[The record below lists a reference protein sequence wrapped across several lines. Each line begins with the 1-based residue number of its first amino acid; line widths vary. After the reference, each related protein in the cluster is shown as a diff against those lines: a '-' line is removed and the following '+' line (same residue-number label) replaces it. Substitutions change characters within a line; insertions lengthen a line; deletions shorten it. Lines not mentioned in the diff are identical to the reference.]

1 MKGRGNNAP
10 ADYRRLLQCRKD
22 SHEEQQA
29 KTQGEEKLKKELE
42 NTVPPYV
49 LDVVAGSEKAG
60 VVLADAKALEHN
72 NTYGILP
79 KYYFDKPFTCVDCNS
94 GEVWTAKQQKWWYEI
109 AKGNIYSTAIRCR
122 LCRKTKQ
129 AVKAEARRV
138 HLEGLAR
145 KNNGE

>member
-29 KTQGEEKLKKELE
+29 KTQG
-42 NTVPPYV
+42 
-49 LDVVAGSEKAG
+49 D
-60 VVLADAKALEHN
+60 
-72 NTYGILP
+72 GILP

-109 AKGNIYSTAIRCR
+109 AKGNINSTAIRCR
-122 LCRKTKQ
+122 PCRKTKQ
-129 AVKAEARRV
+129 AIKAEARRV